1 VFDIQQ
7 GVCIGIFV
15 KQPDSSRKC
24 QIHYADL
31 WGGREQKYV
40 ALERLDVKKTKWEK
54 VQPDKPFHLFIPQDG
69 DLRAEYERG
78 WKITDAMPV
87 NCLGVVTGQDEKTI
101 AFAEKEADVLAK
113 GHGLSSECVTQILYR
128 PLDLRHVTY
137 DQKVV
142 TRPRMEVMRH
152 MLGGSNFG
160 LSTTRSVDVGNF
172 SHVFCARSITG
183 HHCVSLK
190 EVNYL
195 FPLYLEPEQ
204 SAPKGKSGLSKLTTM
219 MLFDPPAEY
228 MVRRPNFA
236 PEFLKEIEKKVG
248 KQTPEKIFNY
258 IYAILHSPT
267 YRTRYVDFLKID
279 FPRGPLTS
287 DKKLFATLVKLGG
300 ELSAL
305 HLMESPELNK
315 PTTAFPVAGNGEV
328 EKGFPKFTV
337 GGGGDPA
344 PRSTSAAT
352 KESRPTDAATEK
364 EQTGRVYI
372 NKTQYFDGVPP
383 NVWNFTIGGYQV
395 CEKWLKDRR
404 ERQLTHDDLQHY
416 KKIVA
421 ALSRTIE
428 LMSQIDAT
436 IPVWPIQ

>member
-1 VFDIQQ
+1 
-7 GVCIGIFV
+7 
-15 KQPDSSRKC
+15 
-24 QIHYADL
+24 
-31 WGGREQKYV
+31 
-40 ALERLDVKKTKWEK
+40 
-54 VQPDKPFHLFIPQDG
+54 
-69 DLRAEYERG
+69 
-78 WKITDAMPV
+78 
-87 NCLGVVTGQDEKTI
+87 
-101 AFAEKEADVLAK
+101 
-113 GHGLSSECVTQILYR
+113 
-128 PLDLRHVTY
+128 
-137 DQKVV
+137 
-142 TRPRMEVMRH
+142 
-152 MLGGSNFG
+152 
-160 LSTTRSVDVGNF
+160 
-172 SHVFCARSITG
+172 
-183 HHCVSLK
+183 
-190 EVNYL
+190 
-195 FPLYLEPEQ
+195 
-204 SAPKGKSGLSKLTTM
+204 M
-219 MLFDPPAEY
+219 MLIDPPAEY

-279 FPRGPLTS
+279 FPRVPLTS

-344 PRSTSAAT
+344 PRSTSAA
-352 KESRPTDAATEK
+352 KKPRPTDAATEK

-372 NKTQYFDGVPP
+372 NKTQYFDGVPS